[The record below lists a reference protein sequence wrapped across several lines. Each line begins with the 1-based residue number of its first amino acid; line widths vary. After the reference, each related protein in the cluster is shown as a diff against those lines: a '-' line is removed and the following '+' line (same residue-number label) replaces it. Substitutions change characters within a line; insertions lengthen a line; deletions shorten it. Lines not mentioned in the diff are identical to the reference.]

1 LKQFIFVFLGGG
13 IGSGLRYLV
22 GKYMPNSNAGF
33 PWSTFSVNLIG
44 CLIIGIVMGYFIRT
58 SADLKSDLALFLT
71 IGICG
76 GFTTFSSFAYENI
89 SLIRSGDHLLSLS
102 YIGLSLF
109 LGVLM
114 VLVGIKIEKFI
125 F

>member
-1 LKQFIFVFLGGG
+1 MKQFIIVFLGGG

-22 GKYMPNSNAGF
+22 GKYIPNSNAGL
-33 PWSTFSVNLIG
+33 PWSTLSVNLIG

-58 SADLKSDLALFLT
+58 TADLKSDLVLFMT

-76 GFTTFSSFAYENI
+76 GFTTFSSFAYEDI
-89 SLIRSGDHLLSLS
+89 LIIRAEDNLLSLS
-102 YIGLSLF
+102 YIGLSLI
-109 LGVLM
+109 LGMVM
-114 VLVGIKIEKFI
+114 VLVGLKIEKFI

>member
-1 LKQFIFVFLGGG
+1 
-13 IGSGLRYLV
+13 
-22 GKYMPNSNAGF
+22 MPNSNAGF

-44 CLIIGIVMGYFIRT
+44 CLIIGAIMGYCIRT
-58 SADLKSDLALFLT
+58 SADLKSDLVLFIT

-89 SLIRSGDHLLSLS
+89 SLIRSGDNLLSLS
-102 YIGLSLF
+102 YIGLSLI
-109 LGVLM
+109 LGMIM
-114 VLVGIKIEKFI
+114 VLVGLKIEKFI

>member
-1 LKQFIFVFLGGG
+1 
-13 IGSGLRYLV
+13 
-22 GKYMPNSNAGF
+22 MPNSNAGF

-58 SADLKSDLALFLT
+58 TADLKSDLALFTT

-89 SLIRSGDHLLSLS
+89 LTIRAEDNLLSLS
-102 YIGLSLF
+102 YIDLSLI
-109 LGVLM
+109 LGMVM
-114 VLVGIKIEKFI
+114 VLVGLKIEKFI

>member
-1 LKQFIFVFLGGG
+1 MKQFIIVFLGGG

-22 GKYMPNSNAGF
+22 GKYIPNSNVGF

-44 CLIIGIVMGYFIRT
+44 CLIIGIVMDYFIRT
-58 SADLKSDLALFLT
+58 TADLKSDLALFTT

-89 SLIRSGDHLLSLS
+89 LTIRAEDNLLSLS
-102 YIGLSLF
+102 YIGLSLI
-109 LGVLM
+109 LGMVM
-114 VLVGIKIEKFI
+114 VLVGLKIEKFI